1 MVSSIYYARIG
12 RGRGGK
18 KNLCALYGW
27 RSSATVT
34 EIYKIES
41 QQINIK
47 INI

>member
-12 RGRGGK
+12 RGRGDK
-18 KNLCALYGW
+18 KICAHFMDGAQVQRL
-27 RSSATVT
+27 T